1 MFGFLKSFS
10 KADLLA
16 SYETTKDTYQLDLD
30 KNVDLSGYDS
40 GLSLGTYTLGDSA
53 SVSVSGDGGTAS
65 AGLSVT
71 AYGDG
76 FASASGSL
84 TAAVG
89 NDGSSFASA
98 DVSATGD
105 VVSGSGYVS
114 AGDVTESFSLSDF
127 PTVQVPEF
135 GTLNS
140 VDIGDDEDDALTFL
154 L

>member
-16 SYETTKDTYQLDLD
+16 SYETAQDTYELDID
-30 KNVDLSGYDS
+30 KNVDLSGYDTD
-40 GLSLGTYTLGDSA
+40 LSLGAYTLGDSA

-71 AYGDG
+71 AYGNG

-98 DVSATGD
+98 DLSATGD
-105 VVSGSGYVS
+105 FVSGSGYVS

-135 GTLNS
+135 GTLAS
-140 VDIGDDEDDALTFL
+140 VDDGDGEGDPLTFL
-154 L
+154 F